1 MSSTEGKG
9 VLEGKVVLVT
19 GGANGIGKECALLA
33 AKEGA
38 AVVVNDLGGAVS
50 GGDEGSAGPAE
61 QVAQEIRKAGG
72 RAASNSDSVT
82 DRKGVAHMLEQAL
95 DEFKG
100 LHAVIN
106 PAGILRDTM
115 FHKMTDDDW
124 DMVVNVHLN
133 GAYNVTRA
141 TINHFREQG
150 EGSYVLFTSTS
161 GLIGNIGQANYA
173 AVKMGVVGLSRII
186 AMEGAAKNVRSNTI
200 APFAWSR
207 MIATIPVKDEAS
219 ARRVERM
226 KNFMRA
232 DQVAQLAV
240 SLASPACQEVS
251 GQIFVAR
258 GNEIFLMSQP
268 RPVRG
273 LGRIEGWTPRTIA
286 DHCMKA
292 MKPSFTDLG
301 ATTGTFGWDPV

>member
-1 MSSTEGKG
+1 MG
-9 VLEGKVVLVT
+9 VLDGKVVLVT

-38 AVVVNDLGGAVS
+38 AVVVNDLGGAVA
-50 GGDEGSAGPAE
+50 GGDEGSAGPAD
-61 QVAQEIRKAGG
+61 QVAAEIRKAGG
-72 RAASNSDSVT
+72 RAVANSDSVS
-82 DRKGVAHMLEQAL
+82 DRKGVGHMIQQAM

-115 FHKMTDDDW
+115 FHKMSDQDW
-124 DMVVNVHLN
+124 DLVINVHLN
-133 GAYNVTRA
+133 GAYNVTRQS
-141 TINHFREQG
+141 INHFREQG
-150 EGSYVLFTSTS
+150 DGAYVLFTSTS

-186 AMEGAAKNVRSNTI
+186 AMEGAAKNVRSNCI

-219 ARRVERM
+219 AKRVDRM
-226 KNFMRA
+226 KNYMRA

-240 SLASPACQEVS
+240 ALASPACKDVN
-251 GQIFVAR
+251 GQVFAAR

-273 LGRIEGWTPRTIA
+273 LGKIEGWTPATIA
-286 DHCMKA
+286 EHCMPA
-292 MKPSFTDLG
+292 MKSSFTDLQP
-301 ATTGTFGWDPV
+301 TTGTFGWDPV

>member
-1 MSSTEGKG
+1 MG
-9 VLEGKVVLVT
+9 VMEGKVVLVT

-38 AVVVNDLGGAVS
+38 KVVVNDLGGSVG

-61 QVAQEIRKAGG
+61 MVAREIKAAGG
-72 RAASNSDSVT
+72 EAVSNSDSVT
-82 DRKGVAHMLEQAL
+82 SRPGVARMIEQAM
-95 DEFKG
+95 DTYKG
-100 LHAVIN
+100 LHAIIS

-124 DMVVNVHLN
+124 DKVVDVHLN
-133 GAYNVTRA
+133 GSYNVTRA
-141 TINHFREQG
+141 AINHFREQG
-150 EGSYVLFTSTS
+150 EGSFVLFTSTS

-173 AVKMGVVGLSRII
+173 AVKMGIVGLSRII
-186 AMEGAAKNVRSNTI
+186 AMEGQAKGVRSNVI

-219 ARRVERM
+219 AARVDRM

-240 SLASPACQEVS
+240 SLASPACKDVN

-273 LGRIEGWTPRTIA
+273 IGKIEGWTPETIA
-286 DHCMKA
+286 THAMAA

-301 ATTGTFGWDPV
+301 ATVGVFGWDPI